1 VLHEGDELKSLR
13 PIFTFNLKMG
23 GKKKKYYVVWDG
35 HNPGIYESWEACTLQ
50 IKNYPQAKYKSFPNK
65 SHAEEAFSMGYFDF
79 KRLEKQNKLDFSLP
93 AEVIFNSICVDAASS
108 GNPGKME
115 YRGVDTKTKK
125 VLFHRGPFE
134 NATNNVG
141 EFLALVHGLGF
152 LKQQQSNR
160 IIYSDSRTAMS
171 WVRQKKCKTKLKQN
185 RQNKELFELIQR
197 AENWLKQNT
206 VSTKILKWDTKSW
219 GEIPADFGR
228 K

>member
-1 VLHEGDELKSLR
+1 
-13 PIFTFNLKMG
+13 MG
-23 GKKKKYYVVWDG
+23 TKKKKYYVVWDG
-35 HNPGIYESWEACTLQ
+35 HNPGIYDSWDECKLQ
-50 IKNYPQAKYKSFPNK
+50 TKNYPQAKYKSFTNK
-65 SHAEEAFSMGYFDF
+65 SHAEEAFSMSYYDF
-79 KRLEKQNKLDFSLP
+79 KRLEKNSALEFSLP
-93 AEVIFNSICVDAASS
+93 GEVVLNSICVDAASS
-108 GNPGKME
+108 GNPGRME
-115 YRGVDTKTKK
+115 YRGVDTQTKK

-160 IIYSDSRTAMS
+160 AIYSDSRTAMS

-185 RQNKELFELIQR
+185 SQNKELFELIQR
-197 AENWLKQNT
+197 AEHWLKQNAF
-206 VSTKILKWDTKSW
+206 STKILKWDTKSW